1 MLRIGLFTDYFITQ
15 GAYAGGVGRAV
26 WHLARELSKK
36 GHQVFVFTCSTS
48 RRDVIYRY
56 GSLTVISYART
67 MRVMNTDLSAKLI
80 YEPLR
85 YDVDVVNAQSG
96 TLSFIAAFLYSL
108 LKKKPL
114 IFSHRGDPVEN
125 YGGLFRRLCVTFWCR
140 HVFPRLLRCV
150 DVIVALSEQI
160 VEKSRFLR
168 SYKAKITIIP
178 NGILPSYADVNWTKN
193 EAKRII
199 GVPTNTKVVLF
210 VGSLVEL
217 KGPHILLK
225 AMKEVVVK
233 VPNVV
238 ALFVGPWMGR
248 RIILKNQVK
257 RLGLEDHVIFTG
269 SLPHEKLRLYYKAA
283 DVFVLPSFS
292 EGFPNVLLEASSFGL
307 PLVVSNLK
315 QLEAIVIDGFNGLL
329 AEKGNVK
336 DFAEKIV
343 QVLID
348 NRLREKLGRNS
359 RSSSKR
365 YSWQEIADKYE
376 KLYETLITYKKL
388 KRIK

>member
-1 MLRIGLFTDYFITQ
+1 MKIGIFVDGLIKDGRFC
-15 GAYAGGVGRAV
+15 GGVGKAV
-26 WHLARELSKK
+26 WNLSHELAKR
-36 GHQVFVFTCSTS
+36 GHKVFVFTSS
-48 RRDVIYRY
+48 
-56 GSLTVISYART
+56 SLSKDGIKCHKNLTIISYAKT
-67 MRVMNTDLSAKLI
+67 MKIENTDFSIKLL

-85 YDVDVVNAQSG
+85 YDVDIVNAQSG

-125 YGGLFRRLCVTFWCR
+125 YGSLFRRLCVTFWCR
-140 HVFPRLLRCV
+140 HIFPRLLRYV
-150 DVIVALSEQI
+150 DVIVALSKQI

-168 SYKAKITIIP
+168 SFKAKITVIP
-178 NGILPSYADVNWTKN
+178 NGIRPSYADVNWTRN

-210 VGSLVEL
+210 VGSLVKL

-225 AMKEVVVK
+225 AMKEVVAK
-233 VPNVV
+233 VPNAT

-248 RIILKNQVK
+248 RIILKNLVK
-257 RLGLEDHVIFTG
+257 KLGLEDHVTFTG
-269 SLPHEKLRLYYKAA
+269 PLPHEKLRPYYRAA

-292 EGFPNVLLEASSFGL
+292 EGFPHVLLEASSFGL

-315 QLEAIVIDGFNGLL
+315 QLEAIVIDGFNGLF
-329 AEKGNVK
+329 AEKGNAK
-336 DFAEKIV
+336 DFAEKIA
-343 QVLID
+343 QLLID
-348 NRLREKLGRNS
+348 DKLREKLGKNS

-376 KLYETLITYKKL
+376 KLYETLITYKNNF
-388 KRIK
+388 KRTK